1 MPSNLLV
8 AFCCNQHLFGVCHD
22 VHRSARV
29 SVSLAVSYHQSPGKA
44 WPGEEGEV
52 SLVRGEGGWDCVD
65 MLPGV
70 PASRQWWL
78 HNETL
83 NYQPRPSGGQPSH
96 HHISGTSVTTHVT
109 LPCHTMSRV
118 MRDSPGPHWVLVRPE
133 LTDVLLTRS
142 LCPDW
147 HQESPVS
154 APPPARAA
162 ATYAEPSPALSSTAQ
177 AGQACVWL
185 LPLNELLQCWA
196 QADAAWFRFSGL
208 GCSNIPW
215 RTRSDYRY

>member
-1 MPSNLLV
+1 
-8 AFCCNQHLFGVCHD
+8 
-22 VHRSARV
+22 
-29 SVSLAVSYHQSPGKA
+29 
-44 WPGEEGEV
+44 
-52 SLVRGEGGWDCVD
+52 

-83 NYQPRPSGGQPSH
+83 NYQPRPSGGQSSH
-96 HHISGTSVTTHVT
+96 HHISGTSVATHVT

-154 APPPARAA
+154 APPPDRAA
-162 ATYAEPSPALSSTAQ
+162 ATYAVPSPALSSTDQ
-177 AGQACVWL
+177 AGQACVAAPTKWAPPMLGTGRCCMVQVFWSWL
-185 LPLNELLQCWA
+185 FKHSLAHKIWLQIL
-196 QADAAWFRFSGL
+196 D
-208 GCSNIPW
+208 
-215 RTRSDYRY
+215 